1 MVTGFVLLKVENS
14 KMHEIAKALVNRSG
28 VEEVHSVSNGVDLVL
43 IMKLADEQVLKRVI
57 SEQIAT
63 VEGVTLSQVLVSSR
77 NYSGYTIEDDEEFL
91 CSI

>member
-1 MVTGFVLLKVENS
+1 MVTGFVLLKVENG
-14 KMHEIAKALVNRSG
+14 KMLEIAKALVNRSG

-43 IMKLADEQVLKRVI
+43 IMRLADEQVLERVI

-63 VEGVTLSQVLVSSR
+63 VVGVTLSQVLLSSR
-77 NYSGYTIEDDEEFL
+77 NYSGYTIEDDEEFM

>member
-1 MVTGFVLLKVENS
+1 MVTGFVLLKVENG
-14 KMHEIAKALVNRSG
+14 KMLEIAKALVNRSG

-43 IMKLADEQVLKRVI
+43 IMRLADEQVLERVI

-63 VEGVTLSQVLVSSR
+63 VVGVTLSQVLLSSR
-77 NYSGYTIEDDEEFL
+77 NYSGYSIEDDEEFM